1 MNNHHHLKFT
11 DCLFLTL
18 LLWVGFGT
26 LYISSKYTVV
36 LFDTGMTWYSR
47 ALIQNL
53 YENDLIIGDSND

>member
-1 MNNHHHLKFT
+1 MNNHHLKFT

-36 LFDTGMTWYSR
+36 LFDTGMDWYTR

-53 YENDLIIGDSND
+53 YDNDLIIGDIDD

>member
-1 MNNHHHLKFT
+1 MNNHHLKFT

-26 LYISSKYTVV
+26 LYISSKYTTILVG
-36 LFDTGMTWYSR
+36 TSMTWYSR
-47 ALIQNL
+47 ALIQSL

>member
-1 MNNHHHLKFT
+1 
-11 DCLFLTL
+11 
-18 LLWVGFGT
+18 VGFGT

-36 LFDTGMTWYSR
+36 LFDTGMTWYTR

>member
-1 MNNHHHLKFT
+1 MNNHHLKFT

-26 LYISSKYTVV
+26 LYISSKYTVI
-36 LFDTGMTWYSR
+36 LFDTGMTWYTR

-53 YENDLIIGDSND
+53 YENDLIIGDTND

>member
-1 MNNHHHLKFT
+1 MNNRHLKFT

-36 LFDTGMTWYSR
+36 LFDTGMDWYTR

-53 YENDLIIGDSND
+53 YDNDLIIGDTND

>member
-1 MNNHHHLKFT
+1 MNNHHLKFT

-26 LYISSKYTVV
+26 LYISSKYTTILVG
-36 LFDTGMTWYSR
+36 TSMTWYSR

-53 YENDLIIGDSND
+53 YENDLIIGDIND